1 MEQVA
6 TSCVGSAP
14 RRKETESHKRRSAHS
29 LPIKVSL
36 AAHIQAAVQGMPTGK
51 IARLVDGPDD
61 DGKNVRR
68 EIGVIRS
75 GRPERIAGIGF
86 ERYLVFCE
94 SLKVDPALAMTGAPP
109 VRRRVH

>member
-1 MEQVA
+1 V
-6 TSCVGSAP
+6 
-14 RRKETESHKRRSAHS
+14 
-29 LPIKVSL
+29 PIKVRL
-36 AAHIQAAVQGMPTGK
+36 ASHIQAAVQGMSTGE

-86 ERYLVFCE
+86 ERYLVFFE
-94 SLKVDPALAMTGAPP
+94 SLKFDPSLAMSGAPP
-109 VRRRVH
+109 VRRQVH